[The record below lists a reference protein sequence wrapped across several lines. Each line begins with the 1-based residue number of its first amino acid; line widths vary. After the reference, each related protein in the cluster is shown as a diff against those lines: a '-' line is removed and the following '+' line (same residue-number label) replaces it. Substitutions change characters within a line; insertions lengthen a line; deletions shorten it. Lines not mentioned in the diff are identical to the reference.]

1 MTIEPSG
8 FAREKDCFESPQVL
22 HVSRIIPCMDLYRS
36 GHRRGALGF
45 LTKLRKIAAASDPRM
60 AANNLN
66 VGCISSR
73 HVSPAQQRK
82 QPARKADRQRSQRS
96 QALVEFAL
104 VSPLFFLILF
114 GAIDITRILYA
125 YTAISSAARDG
136 ARTAS
141 LSGSLYTDCQ
151 IIAELELVGQGFP
164 VRMDPNSLVGDS
176 DPNAPSGPLQP
187 TTPPPNVG
195 YAYIWPAV
203 ATANPPDNNCTSSTQ
218 RAIAPSVKHVAVEVQ
233 YHFTPLLPFVAAFA
247 PNVIIKTVS
256 VVTTE

>member
-1 MTIEPSG
+1 V
-8 FAREKDCFESPQVL
+8 DL
-22 HVSRIIPCMDLYRS
+22 HRS
-36 GHRRGALGF
+36 GNWLGSF
-45 LTKLRKIAAASDPRM
+45 ASMMKLNGNTFVFAPVM
-60 AANNLN
+60 ATDNSG
-66 VGCISSR
+66 VGCISSGP
-73 HVSPAQQRK
+73 VSSARLRK
-82 QPARKADRQRSQRS
+82 EPARKSARRRSQRS

-104 VSPLFFLILF
+104 VSPLFFLIIF
-114 GAIDITRILYA
+114 AAIDITRILYA

-141 LSGSLYTDCQ
+141 LSGSLFSDCQ
-151 IIAELELVGQGFP
+151 IIKELELVGQGFP

-176 DPNAPSGPLQP
+176 DPNAPSGALQP
-187 TTPPPNVG
+187 TTPPANVG

-203 ATANPPDNNCTSSTQ
+203 ATAAPADNYCTSSVQ

>member
-1 MTIEPSG
+1 MRG
-8 FAREKDCFESPQVL
+8 PQVL
-22 HVSRIIPCMDLYRS
+22 HVSRIIPCVDLHRS
-36 GHRRGALGF
+36 GNWLGSF
-45 LTKLRKIAAASDPRM
+45 ASLMKLRGNTAVLAPEM

-66 VGCISSR
+66 VGCISSG
-73 HVSPAQQRK
+73 HVSPARQRIE
-82 QPARKADRQRSQRS
+82 PARKAAGRRSQRS

-104 VSPLFFLILF
+104 VSPLFFLIIF

-141 LSGSLYTDCQ
+141 LSGSLFSDCQ
-151 IIAELELVGQGFP
+151 IIKELELVGQGFP
-164 VRMDPNSLVGDS
+164 VRMDPNSIVGDS

-187 TTPPPNVG
+187 TVPPANVG

-203 ATANPPDNNCTSSTQ
+203 ATAAPADNYCTSSVQ